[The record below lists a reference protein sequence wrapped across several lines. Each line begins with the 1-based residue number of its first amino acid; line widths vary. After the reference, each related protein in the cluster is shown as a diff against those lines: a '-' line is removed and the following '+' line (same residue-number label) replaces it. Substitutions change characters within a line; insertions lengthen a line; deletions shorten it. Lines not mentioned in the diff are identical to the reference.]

1 MRKPWSRTPPVN
13 PQSQGITNSGLGRL
27 VVYRRGPNVCAVR
40 PPQMFV
46 ATVGALILVV
56 DVSVVGVVNVA
67 LCTVVEVAVDV
78 SVVDVANVALCTVV
92 EVAVD
97 VSVVGAANVALCTVV
112 DVVGVS
118 AVPLSCVT
126 TPPVVPPCVAT
137 RPQGSPPM
145 TETPSLI
152 TRPISP
158 LRSMSTFD
166 ARYTVVCGVL
176 S

>member
-46 ATVGALILVV
+46 ATVGALILV
-56 DVSVVGVVNVA
+56 
-67 LCTVVEVAVDV
+67 
-78 SVVDVANVALCTVV
+78 
-92 EVAVD
+92 VD

-176 S
+176 SA